1 MCTLYK
7 SPAALDWAVWIL
19 FRYSD
24 LIIEN
29 ILTPQNL
36 IMINVLLDLC
46 VQLLDMRQGN
56 ELNREEAKV

>member
-7 SPAALDWAVWIL
+7 SPAALGWAVWIL